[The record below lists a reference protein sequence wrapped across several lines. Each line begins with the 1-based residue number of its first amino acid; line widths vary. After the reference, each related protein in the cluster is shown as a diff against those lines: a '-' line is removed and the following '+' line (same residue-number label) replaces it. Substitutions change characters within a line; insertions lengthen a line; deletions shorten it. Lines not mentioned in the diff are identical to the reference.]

1 MGFDNAEN
9 RMTELVAQINY
20 FLTGDHPASL
30 KDMCL
35 NLMIIICTAVDNVSR
50 NTLMEYLMMN
60 SIFESLVHLLSN
72 SDSRVRHGQSA
83 ILVLTLLVQYRKYE
97 SNNPYVVKL
106 SILDQEMA
114 LHGYSQVC

>member
-20 FLTGDHPASL
+20 FLTGEYKIYKWFNRIEVKILHKNDPAWYISYSVFLGDHPASL

-35 NLMIIICTAVDNVSR
+35 NLMVIICTAVDNVSR

-72 SDSRVRHGQSA
+72 SG
-83 ILVLTLLVQYRKYE
+83 K
-97 SNNPYVVKL
+97 
-106 SILDQEMA
+106 
-114 LHGYSQVC
+114 